1 MASAPQALYR
11 SACRTLTQKVGGVA
25 LPASAVGEGGGGSLG
40 TVAHPEREQSP
51 EVDGEAS
58 GFSTVARPTAFNF
71 LNPKPPGSVTLA
83 QVSEQERSGSRGLR
97 PASTLMTPPMA
108 APLPCR
114 GTAYQPRARPWGSQ
128 GPEAPRF
135 EGTPH
140 GDARP
145 GAGLI
150 HRDAALLQSAPV
162 CGPFYPGRCPGLVC
176 QAPVGLSIR
185 STQGNA
191 LVF

>member
-140 GDARP
+140 GDARR
-145 GAGLI
+145 ARASFTAMRRSFRA
-150 HRDAALLQSAPV
+150 HRFAAH
-162 CGPFYPGRCPGLVC
+162 
-176 QAPVGLSIR
+176 
-185 STQGNA
+185 STQGVA
-191 LVF
+191 LGWYAKPRWGSPSGPHRATP